1 VQQSSQSAGVPL
13 AAARRKLDPAEPA
26 CHCAEDA
33 GSERKVERYQPDEL
47 AVHLGLE
54 AIHSRVHAV
63 PQRAN
68 IDLHSPTSGELAVP
82 QPVEALPRALLAPE
96 LVAMRRQNLKLDAS
110 GSEVRAR

>member
-1 VQQSSQSAGVPL
+1 MQQSSQSAGLPL

-33 GSERKVERYQPDEL
+33 G
-47 AVHLGLE
+47 
-54 AIHSRVHAV
+54 
-63 PQRAN
+63 
-68 IDLHSPTSGELAVP
+68 GE
-82 QPVEALPRALLAPE
+82 PVEALPRALLAPE